1 MAIGRINATLT
12 GVQPGGLAK
21 IVPTSVA
28 VGSGSG
34 SVDSNGNVTFSGASS
49 VSLNGCFSSIYQN
62 YKIVADFTCSASTR
76 TGLRWRASGSDLT
89 SGYYSSAFYMGLA
102 GAAFAQDSQVTTY
115 NFTGYT
121 TAGLV
126 TVQELTVFKPFESSA
141 QTFVNGEGIRGDGY
155 LFPNGGMTT
164 GTGSYDGLTWYTVNG
179 GTFTGT
185 IRVYGYTQ

>member
-49 VSLNGCFSSIYQN
+49 VSLNGCFSSAYQN
-62 YKIVADFTCSASTR
+62 YKIVADFTVSASSR

-102 GAAFAQDSQVTTY
+102 GAALAQDSQVTTY

-141 QTFVNGEGIRGDGY
+141 QTFVTGEGIRGDGY

>member
-185 IRVYGYTQ
+185 IRVYGYNQ

>member
-1 MAIGRINATLT
+1 ME
-12 GVQPGGLAK
+12 
-21 IVPTSVA
+21 
-28 VGSGSG
+28 
-34 SVDSNGNVTFSGASS
+34 
-49 VSLNGCFSSIYQN
+49 
-62 YKIVADFTCSASTR
+62 
-76 TGLRWRASGSDLT
+76 ASGSDLT

-102 GAAFAQDSQVTTY
+102 AAALAQDSQVTTY

-126 TVQELTVFKPFESSA
+126 TVQDLTVFKPFESGS
-141 QTFVNGEGIRGDGY
+141 QTFVIGNGVRGDAY

-185 IRVYGYTQ
+185 IRVYGIRN